1 MATHPSAGVSG
12 TPDGATP
19 DRGLLPIAGSLEPL
33 IRRHADHLETAR
45 RMPDELVDALYSS
58 GVFRAFT
65 PRELGGLEVDLLEW
79 MDLIEELSRIN
90 GSVGWNA
97 FINAGQTSLRPDTMR
112 QILARERWIVAGNVG
127 RAAGAAHRVE
137 GGYRISG
144 RWPFTSGA
152 PFATHIS
159 VLSHAHD
166 ERDEPVLD
174 AATGAPTPVLAVV
187 HRSQVTIHDTWDGLG
202 LRGTAS
208 VDVELRD
215 LFVPDEYVTQSLL
228 GGPYR
233 GPLFQGL
240 FFILMGHAAHA
251 LGIARCAIDAFV
263 ELVHAAQ
270 ARPARGSRRQARLGQ
285 QQAHQIAVAGAES
298 LVRSARLF
306 AWDAAGQAWSRA
318 LAGEPIEEQDR
329 VLMAQS
335 LIHSVRSSKEA
346 VGLLFEQAGTSG
358 VYRGRTL
365 ERCYRDIA
373 TAAQHTLVVETSY
386 DTIGQY
392 YLTKDLPDGPQVG
405 PGVVMPA
412 VEAQP
417 AGEE

>member
-1 MATHPSAGVSG
+1 MATNPSADASK
-12 TPDGATP
+12 TLDGAAPKT
-19 DRGLLPIAGSLEPL
+19 GLLHIARSLEPL
-33 IRRHADHLETAR
+33 IRGHAEEVETER
-45 RMPDELVDALYSS
+45 RLPDELVDALYDT

-79 MDLIEELSRIN
+79 MELIEELSRIN

-97 FINAGQTSLRPDTMR
+97 FINAGQTSLGPETMR
-112 QILARERWIVAGNVG
+112 KILARERWIVAGNVG
-127 RAAGAAHRVE
+127 RAAGAAYRVE

-152 PFATHIS
+152 PFATHVS
-159 VLSHAHD
+159 LLSHLYDD
-166 ERDEPVLD
+166 EDALVLD
-174 AATGAPTPVLAVV
+174 PSTGAPTPVLAVV
-187 HRSQVTIHDTWDGLG
+187 PRSRVTIHDTWDGLG
-202 LRGTAS
+202 LRGTGS
-208 VDVELRD
+208 VDVELSD
-215 LFVPDEYVTQSLL
+215 LFVADEFITQQLL
-228 GGPYR
+228 GGPYE
-233 GPLFQGL
+233 GPLFRGL

-263 ELVHAAQ
+263 ELVHTAQ
-270 ARPARGSRRQARLGQ
+270 ARPVRGSRRQARLGQ
-285 QQAHQIAVAGAES
+285 QQAHQIAVARAES

-318 LAGEPIEEQDR
+318 LAGQPVEQPQR

-335 LIHSVRSSKEA
+335 LIHSARSAREA
-346 VGLLFEQAGTSG
+346 VDLVFEQAGTSG

-392 YLTKDLPDGPQVG
+392 YLTKDLEGGAQVG

-412 VEAQP
+412 AEP
-417 AGEE
+417 RR

>member
-1 MATHPSAGVSG
+1 MAIDPKGHASG
-12 TPDGATP
+12 TVDGATP
-19 DRGLLPIAGSLEPL
+19 GRGGLLHVARSLEPL
-33 IRRHADHLETAR
+33 IRRHADGLESTR
-45 RMPDELVDALYSS
+45 RLPDELVDALYET

-79 MDLIEELSRIN
+79 LDLIEELARIN

-97 FINAGQTSLRPDTMR
+97 FINAGQTSLPPETM
-112 QILARERWIVAGNVG
+112 QKILARERWIVAGNVG
-127 RAAGAAHRVE
+127 RAAGAARRVR

-152 PFATHIS
+152 PFATHLS
-159 VLSHAHD
+159 TLSHLHD
-166 ERDEPVLD
+166 EQDQPVLD
-174 AATGAPTPVLAVV
+174 PATGAPTPVLAVV
-187 HRSQVTIHDTWDGLG
+187 PRSRVTIHDTWDGLG
-202 LRGTAS
+202 LRGTSS

-215 LFVPDEYVTQSLL
+215 LFVPDEYITRQLL
-228 GGPYR
+228 GGPYE

-240 FFILMGHAAHA
+240 FFILMGHSAHA

-263 ELVHAAQ
+263 DLVHTAQ
-270 ARPARGSRRQARLGQ
+270 ARPARGSSRQARLGQ
-285 QQAHQIAVAGAES
+285 QQAHQIAVARAES

-318 LAGEPIEEQDR
+318 LAGQPIEQEHR

-335 LIHSVRSSKEA
+335 LIHSARAAKEA
-346 VGLLFEQAGTSG
+346 VDLLFEQAGTSG

-392 YLTKDLPDGPQVG
+392 YLTRDLPGGPQVG

-412 VEAQP
+412 AEGRP
-417 AGEE
+417 RR

>member
-1 MATHPSAGVSG
+1 MATNPVRDISRTS
-12 TPDGATP
+12 DGAATGH
-19 DRGLLPIAGSLEPL
+19 GLLHIARSLEPL
-33 IRRHADHLETAR
+33 IRRHADEMDTAR
-45 RMPDELVDALYSS
+45 RMPEELVDALYDT

-79 MDLIEELSRIN
+79 MELIEELSRIN

-97 FINAGQTSLRPDTMR
+97 FINAGQTSLQPETMR
-112 QILARERWIVAGNVG
+112 RILARERWIVAGNVG

-152 PFATHIS
+152 PFATH
-159 VLSHAHD
+159 LSMLSILHD
-166 ERDEPVLD
+166 ERDQPVLD
-174 AATGAPTPVLAVV
+174 PTTQMPSRVMAIVP
-187 HRSQVTIHDTWDGLG
+187 RSQVTIHDTWDGLG
-202 LRGTAS
+202 LRSTQS
-208 VDVELRD
+208 VDVEVED
-215 LFVPDEYVTQSLL
+215 LFVPDEYISAQLL
-228 GGPYR
+228 GGPYK

-263 ELVHAAQ
+263 EVVHTAQ
-270 ARPARGSRRQARLGQ
+270 ARPVRGSSRQARLGQ
-285 QQAHQIAVAGAES
+285 QQAHQIAVAKAES

-318 LAGEPIEEQDR
+318 LAGQPIEQEHR

-335 LIHSVRSSKEA
+335 LIHSARSAKEA
-346 VGLLFEQAGTSG
+346 VGMLFEQSGTSG
-358 VYRGRTL
+358 VYRGRAL

-386 DTIGQY
+386 DSIGQY
-392 YLTKDLPDGPQVG
+392 YLTRDLPGGPQVG
-405 PGVVMPA
+405 PGVVMPT
-412 VEAQP
+412 QQRQ
-417 AGEE
+417 